1 MAYPSLIRIK
11 QTFPRPVV
19 DDVPGAVAAE
29 VRTLLKAG
37 NVKPGQKVGI
47 TGGSRGIQNLL
58 PILKSAIATVRE
70 FGAEAVLLAAMGSHG
85 GGTAA
90 GQAEMLTSLGMTK
103 ENLGI
108 EILTCDVGK
117 EVGVTS
123 KGLHA
128 YMLEHAFT
136 VDHILPIN
144 RIKIHTSFHGSL
156 ESGCIKKLVVGLGG
170 PPGALQFHSIGKL
183 SELSPLLEDVGQL
196 IIDKMPV
203 IGGIAIV
210 ENGYEETALIR
221 AMPKE
226 TMIRDEIEIL
236 EYSRSLMPAL
246 PCQDLHALMVEEMGK
261 NYSGTG
267 MDANIVGRLLVQG
280 EPEPA
285 TPAIR
290 YLAVFDI
297 SEASHGNAIGI
308 GFADF
313 TTQKFV
319 DKIDRKATYLNCLTG
334 TFPKRGRI
342 PVYMETEKAVVDAIF
357 QCLAGTTT
365 PEKARMIFIPN
376 TLFLSE
382 MYVTESVYEELKSRE
397 GIERIGEPIP
407 ITFTDKGDLMP
418 RIGNHH

>member
-1 MAYPSLIRIK
+1 
-11 QTFPRPVV
+11 V
-19 DDVPGAVAAE
+19 DDVPGTVAAE
-29 VRTLLKAG
+29 MRKLLKAG
-37 NVKPGQKVGI
+37 NVKAGQKVGI

-58 PILKSAIATVRE
+58 PIVKSAIATIRE

-90 GQAEMLTSLGMTK
+90 GQAEMLTSLGMTR
-103 ENLGI
+103 ENLDI

-117 EVGVTS
+117 EVGVTA
-123 KGLHA
+123 KGLRA

-136 VDHILPIN
+136 VDHIIPIN
-144 RIKIHTSFHGSL
+144 RVKIHTSFHGTL

-196 IIDKMPV
+196 ILDKMPV
-203 IGGIAIV
+203 PGGIAIV

-221 AMPKE
+221 AMPRE
-226 TMIRDEIEIL
+226 TMIQDEIGIL

-267 MDANIVGRLLVQG
+267 IDANIVGRLLVQG
-280 EPEPA
+280 EPEPVK
-285 TPAIR
+285 PAIR
-290 YLAVFDI
+290 YLAVFDL
-297 SEASHGNAIGI
+297 SDASHGNAIGM

-313 TTQKFV
+313 TTRRFV

-342 PVYMETEKAVVDAIF
+342 PVYMDTEKAVLDAML

-382 MYVTESVYEELKSRE
+382 MYVTEAVYEELQGRQ
-397 GIERIGEPIP
+397 GIERVEEAKP
-407 ITFTDKGDLMP
+407 ITFTATGDILP
-418 RIGNHH
+418 RIGNRH